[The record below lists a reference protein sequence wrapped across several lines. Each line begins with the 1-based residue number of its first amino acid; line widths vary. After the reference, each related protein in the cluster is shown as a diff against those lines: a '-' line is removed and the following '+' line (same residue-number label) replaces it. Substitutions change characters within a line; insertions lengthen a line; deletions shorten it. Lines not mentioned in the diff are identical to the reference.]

1 MGTVTRNI
9 EVGQSSAENQNQ
21 TYNNNERPTS
31 YLDAGLN
38 MYRDELRIKVP
49 VGEPY
54 FEQPR
59 VEINK
64 ETYAD
69 DALEMSLTEMHIKGM
84 MEKQKMNLEEE
95 NIISMTMTEMEILEM
110 TGIIGILEM
119 IKMTGIGSKNYKGM
133 SLRNPTRMSGMR

>member
-69 DALEMSLTEMHIKGM
+69 DAFRNEFNRNAHQRNDGETENEFRRGKYNFHDNDRNG
-84 MEKQKMNLEEE
+84 NFR
-95 NIISMTMTEMEILEM
+95 NDRNYRNFRND
-110 TGIIGILEM
+110 
-119 IKMTGIGSKNYKGM
+119 KND
-133 SLRNPTRMSGMR
+133 RNRF